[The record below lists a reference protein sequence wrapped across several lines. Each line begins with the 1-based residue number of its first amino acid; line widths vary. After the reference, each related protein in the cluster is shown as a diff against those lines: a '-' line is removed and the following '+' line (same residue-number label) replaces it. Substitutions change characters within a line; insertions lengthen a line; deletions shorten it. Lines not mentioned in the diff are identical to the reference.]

1 MLLSDTIALL
11 IEQMLDE
18 GSGRAELRRNDLA
31 SQLGCVPSQINY
43 VITSRF
49 TPERGYMTESR
60 RGGGGYI
67 RIVRV
72 PMGKNE
78 YLMHFFHAIGGGL
91 EENVIK
97 ELRDRGYNIR
107 INGVSNYTVLRNPR
121 VVFVGRIPDH
131 TDDISSSKDI
141 PSWKRMCYCI
151 LRNDHTCRFMG
162 FGLTREQQRR
172 IDILSKKYDKVGEK
186 DGI

>member
-18 GSGRAELRRNDLA
+18 GSGRVELRRNDLA

-67 RIVRV
+67 RIVKV

-78 YLMHFFHAIGGGL
+78 YLMHFFHAIGSGL
-91 EENVIK
+91 EENEARAYIGS
-97 ELRDRGYNIR
+97 LLDRGILTER
-107 INGVSNYTVLRNPR
+107 EGAIVAAALSAGAMEAIPAEKRNAVR
-121 VVFVGRIPDH
+121 ADVMRHIIM
-131 TDDISSSKDI
+131 T
-141 PSWKRMCYCI
+141 
-151 LRNDHTCRFMG
+151 LMG
-162 FGLTREQQRR
+162 
-172 IDILSKKYDKVGEK
+172 
-186 DGI
+186 